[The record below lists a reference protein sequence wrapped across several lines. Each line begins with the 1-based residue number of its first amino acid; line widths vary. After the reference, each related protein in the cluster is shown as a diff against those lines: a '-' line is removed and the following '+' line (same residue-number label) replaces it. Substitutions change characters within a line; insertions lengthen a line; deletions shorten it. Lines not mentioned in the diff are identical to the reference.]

1 MKIEQLSE
9 ILDKQ
14 DVRGGAVNHVERMSK
29 AIRSVLTEDAKLMSQ
44 GKEAY
49 EETRQKDFERKI
61 AEDYKN
67 PRKMTFTE
75 MVNRYLWWLVSRCR
89 FDPVIVWVER

>member
-1 MKIEQLSE
+1 MKIEQMSE

-14 DVRGGAVNHVERMSK
+14 VAKGGAVSNEERMNK
-29 AIRSVLTEDAKLMSQ
+29 AVRKVLTEDAKQMSQ

-49 EETRQKDFERKI
+49 EEARQKDFERKR
-61 AEDYKN
+61 AEDMKN

-75 MVNRYLWWLVSRCR
+75 MVNRYL
-89 FDPVIVWVER
+89 

>member
-14 DVRGGAVNHVERMSK
+14 AAKSGAVNNVERMSK
-29 AIRSVLTEDAKLMSQ
+29 AIRKVLTEDTLN
-44 GKEAY
+44 
-49 EETRQKDFERKI
+49 ETRQKDFKRKLN
-61 AEDYKN
+61 EDKKH

-75 MVNRYLWWLVSRCR
+75 MVNRYL
-89 FDPVIVWVER
+89 

>member
-1 MKIEQLSE
+1 MKMNQLCE
-9 ILDKQ
+9 VLNKQ
-14 DVRGGAVNHVERMSK
+14 GSRSNAERMSK

-49 EETRQKDFERKI
+49 EEARQKDFERKI

-67 PRKMTFTE
+67 PRQRTFKE
-75 MVNRYLWWLVSRCR
+75 MVDRYL
-89 FDPVIVWVER
+89 

>member
-1 MKIEQLSE
+1 MKINQLCE
-9 ILDKQ
+9 VL
-14 DVRGGAVNHVERMSK
+14 NHQENKSNAERMSK

-44 GKEAY
+44 GKDAY
-49 EETRQKDFERKI
+49 EQERQKDFERKI

-75 MVNRYLWWLVSRCR
+75 MVNRYL
-89 FDPVIVWVER
+89 

>member
-1 MKIEQLSE
+1 MKIAQMSK

-14 DVRGGAVNHVERMSK
+14 VAKGGAVSNAERMNK

-49 EETRQKDFERKI
+49 EKARQMDFERKR
-61 AEDYKN
+61 AEDMKSN
-67 PRKMTFTE
+67 RKMTFTE
-75 MVNRYLWWLVSRCR
+75 MVNRYL
-89 FDPVIVWVER
+89 